1 MTRTA
6 LATFLSVTHG
16 AREPSRR
23 LFEVHDSD
31 IVASSKLVCELDDL
45 SFREAVALW
54 AETDGDKAC
63 VARFVIDAHAETP
76 PPVGAEAEKAAM
88 KLKDYLIS
96 RRQALSSAADA
107 SARYPN
113 SLSWKRRVETVAKEI
128 ADIDPDWR

>member
-1 MTRTA
+1 
-6 LATFLSVTHG
+6 
-16 AREPSRR
+16 
-23 LFEVHDSD
+23 
-31 IVASSKLVCELDDL
+31 
-45 SFREAVALW
+45 
-54 AETDGDKAC
+54 

-128 ADIDPDWR
+128 ITIDPDWR